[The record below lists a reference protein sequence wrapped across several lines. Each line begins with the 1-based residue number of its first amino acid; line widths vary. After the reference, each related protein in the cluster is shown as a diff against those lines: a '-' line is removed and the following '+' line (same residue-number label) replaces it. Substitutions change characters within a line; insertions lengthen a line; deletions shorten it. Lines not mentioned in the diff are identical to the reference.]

1 MAQGFPAHCAMVP
14 GVTQPSAAAHQVL
27 VLEHSASF
35 REMLAL
41 HLSNA
46 GYTVLQAEDAVVAGK
61 LILQRAPDLIITDI
75 EVPYMSGV
83 ELVGALRGDPSFKD
97 IPVIFLSSQVD
108 LETAA
113 RQVQAQ
119 AFLRKPVSVDRL
131 LQTVSLC
138 LQ

>member
-1 MAQGFPAHCAMVP
+1 MVR
-14 GVTQPSAAAHQVL
+14 GVTASSAATHKVL
-27 VLEHSASF
+27 VLENSASF

-46 GYTVLQAEDAVVAGK
+46 GYAVLQAEDAVVAGR
-61 LILQRAPDLIITDI
+61 LILQRAPDLIIADI
-75 EVPYMSGV
+75 HVPYLSGV
-83 ELVGALRGDPSFKD
+83 EFVGALRSDPSFKD
-97 IPVIFLSSQVD
+97 IPVIFLSSEVD
-108 LETAA
+108 LEAAA